1 MRHSHTATFGLS
13 KNACMSFLTYAK
25 LRPIVFLFVNQNL
38 EKCHVSAIGHTLAG
52 PLGWLSKSYPNISG
66 QWSWIGHTL

>member
-52 PLGWLSKSYPNISG
+52 PLG
-66 QWSWIGHTL
+66 